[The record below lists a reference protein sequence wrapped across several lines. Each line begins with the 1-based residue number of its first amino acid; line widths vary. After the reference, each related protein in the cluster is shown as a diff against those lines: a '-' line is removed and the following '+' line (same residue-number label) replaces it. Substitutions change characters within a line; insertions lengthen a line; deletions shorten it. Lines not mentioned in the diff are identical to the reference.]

1 LIEVPVSSHE
11 SERSYICVLVV
22 SILPLSTIF
31 LCGIFCLSFYCVY
44 RLLIWYCAVWYISK
58 RQHTVSKLEFIFQ
71 VFQMVSITALWYQI
85 QVKTTLTVTTSVMT
99 VTTVKL
105 LVIQHRLTQI
115 KMASVIVVILLQI
128 RIGNVKKNVY
138 QSHFG

>member
-1 LIEVPVSSHE
+1 M
-11 SERSYICVLVV
+11 CVGGIDFASFYDFSVWYFLSFILLCIPLAHMILCCVV
-22 SILPLSTIF
+22 
-31 LCGIFCLSFYCVY
+31 FYCVY